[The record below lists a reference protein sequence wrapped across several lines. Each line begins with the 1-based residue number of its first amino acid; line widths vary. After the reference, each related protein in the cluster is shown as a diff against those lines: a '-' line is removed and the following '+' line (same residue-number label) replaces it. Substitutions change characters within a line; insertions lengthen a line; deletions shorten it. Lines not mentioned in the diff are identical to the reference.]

1 MKNPFILLG
10 VPETADDE
18 AIKKAYL
25 QQVRQHP
32 PEREPEQFQAI
43 RLAFEA
49 IKTRQDRLRYRLV
62 PAGDPRNRGTGGN
75 RLAGRNR
82 QTSYGTAVSPSVDRK
97 PGQAR
102 LATPLYRS
110 FYHFRRWIPKPKSSC

>member
-1 MKNPFILLG
+1 MKNPFVLLG

-32 PEREPEQFQAI
+32 PEREPEQFQSI

-49 IKTRQDRLRYRLV
+49 IKTRRDRLRYRLFQQEAPDMEALV
-62 PAGDPRNRGTGGN
+62 ETALRSETGKRPTEQQFLRVLTESLG
-75 RLAGRNR
+75 
-82 QTSYGTAVSPSVDRK
+82 K
-97 PGQAR
+97 
-102 LATPLYRS
+102 
-110 FYHFRRWIPKPKSSC
+110 RR

>member
-10 VPETADDE
+10 VSETADDE
-18 AIKKAYL
+18 TIKKAYL

-49 IKTRQDRLRYRLV
+49 IKTQRDRLRYRLFQLETPDMEALMETALHGGTSKRPTAQQFLRV
-62 PAGDPRNRGTGGN
+62 LTEGLGKRG
-75 RLAGRNR
+75 
-82 QTSYGTAVSPSVDRK
+82 
-97 PGQAR
+97 
-102 LATPLYRS
+102 
-110 FYHFRRWIPKPKSSC
+110 

>member
-1 MKNPFILLG
+1 MKNPFVLLG

-43 RLAFEA
+43 RVAFEA
-49 IKTRQDRLRYRLV
+49 IKTHRDRLRYRLFQQEAPDMEALV
-62 PAGDPRNRGTGGN
+62 ETALRGGTGKRPTEQQFLRTLTESLG
-75 RLAGRNR
+75 
-82 QTSYGTAVSPSVDRK
+82 K
-97 PGQAR
+97 
-102 LATPLYRS
+102 
-110 FYHFRRWIPKPKSSC
+110 RR

>member
-1 MKNPFILLG
+1 MKNPYVLLG
-10 VPETADDE
+10 IPETADDE

-49 IKTRQDRLRYRLV
+49 IKTRRDRLRYRLFQLETPDMEALV
-62 PAGDPRNRGTGGN
+62 ETTLQGRTGKRPTEQQFLRALTESLGKRG
-75 RLAGRNR
+75 
-82 QTSYGTAVSPSVDRK
+82 
-97 PGQAR
+97 
-102 LATPLYRS
+102 
-110 FYHFRRWIPKPKSSC
+110 

>member
-10 VPETADDE
+10 IPETADDE

-49 IKTRQDRLRYRLV
+49 IKTHRDRLRYRLFQLETPEV
-62 PAGDPRNRGTGGN
+62 EALVETALRTGTGK
-75 RLAGRNR
+75 RP
-82 QTSYGTAVSPSVDRK
+82 TAPQFLRALTESLSKR
-97 PGQAR
+97 G
-102 LATPLYRS
+102 
-110 FYHFRRWIPKPKSSC
+110 

>member
-49 IKTRQDRLRYRLV
+49 IKTRQDRLRYRLFQLET
-62 PAGDPRNRGTGGN
+62 PAIEALVETALQGGTGKRPTEQQLLRALTESLGK
-75 RLAGRNR
+75 RG
-82 QTSYGTAVSPSVDRK
+82 
-97 PGQAR
+97 
-102 LATPLYRS
+102 
-110 FYHFRRWIPKPKSSC
+110 